1 MKAYIEYT
9 ESLGEVV
16 IPKKEMEDVLTIYS
30 PSLQKYTDEQLRAF
44 IRECGG
50 TVEDYET
57 REDLLE
63 FLAWELYERY
73 KEGSIELWNTQV
85 PVVFRKYP
93 EGDVIALFPYTA
105 CSLFHNVV
113 CYQHIGQHGRAEY
126 HAVIRATRPAAESE
140 YKPLLDELRGLGYDL
155 RAVKRAKVTYK

>member
-44 IRECGG
+44 MRECGAEA
-50 TVEDYET
+50 EDHET
-57 REDLLE
+57 RENFLE

-73 KEGSIELWNTQV
+73 KEGSMKLTETEQR
-85 PVVFRKYP
+85 VVFRKYRN
-93 EGDVIALFPYTA
+93 GDIIALLPDIAFKRDY
-105 CSLFHNVV
+105 NVMSYMHV
-113 CYQHIGQHGRAEY
+113 GQHGEVDY
-126 HAVIRATRPAAESE
+126 SAVIRATKPAAESE

-155 RAVKRAKVTYK
+155 RVVKKAKVTYK